1 MSDTP
6 AAQVEAAAHP
16 RSRRRWRRLAVVFAI
31 MLLLFGVPWWTLLSA
46 GTQWPPIVVILGTV
60 GLRRRIRRA
69 AHDDGVWT
77 WPQASGPGRG
87 DR

>member
-16 RSRRRWRRLAVVFAI
+16 RSRRRRRRLAVVFTI

-46 GTQWPPIVVILGTV
+46 GTHWPAAVVILAGWQIHRHSED
-60 GLRRRIRRA
+60 RRLLL
-69 AHDDGVWT
+69 V
-77 WPQASGPGRG
+77 RG
-87 DR
+87 ACPRSAWR